1 MELETLVGQTNIEP
15 RPYQARI
22 VDKVVAMLE
31 GRYTNGLGNL
41 EPAARSAMIES
52 PTGSGKTVMGLLT
65 AKLLQER
72 HGVRVGWVAM
82 RRNLLTQTAAENIEQ
97 GIDVAPIEFVSMF
110 EKNPP
115 SDIDLLIVDEAQH
128 DAASSM
134 AFLHNRIRP
143 RWILG
148 LTATPFRADRVKLC
162 FDKVIKDAGIHQLIQ
177 DGYLAKYHHF
187 TIPAFDVDTVA
198 DFYLREPQRWG
209 KTIVFFRKLAECHEF
224 AQRLHDHGASCETV
238 TGSSDR
244 EAQIERF
251 RDGKTDVLVNCMVLT
266 EGFDCPD
273 LQTVFCRD
281 SAKGPTMQMC
291 GRAFRKHPGVPFKQ
305 VIQSK
310 LTRYPFTKMAT
321 AQQQHLWQEDEWRSL
336 TVNPMINVAN
346 SRARMAIANTD
357 VEIPLYIR
365 RRSVGYPNHW
375 SAERPQFD

>member
-1 MELETLVGQTNIEP
+1 MELDALVTQTKIEP

-22 VDKVVAMLE
+22 VNKVVAMLE
-31 GRYTNGLGNL
+31 GRFTNGLGNL

-82 RRNLLTQTAAENIEQ
+82 RRNLLNQTAAENVEQ
-97 GIDVAPIEFVSMF
+97 GIDVDPIEFISMF
-110 EKNPP
+110 DKNPP
-115 SDIDLLIVDEAQH
+115 TDIDLLIVDEAQH

-177 DGYLAKYHHF
+177 DGYLAKYHHY
-187 TIPAFDVDTVA
+187 TIPAFNVDTVA
-198 DFYLREPQRWG
+198 EFYLREPHRWG
-209 KTIVFFRKLAECHEF
+209 KTIVFFRKLAECFEF
-224 AQRLHDHGASCETV
+224 AERLQRHDIACETV

-244 EAQIERF
+244 DAQLARF
-251 RDGKTDVLVNCMVLT
+251 RQGGTDVLVNCMVLT

-291 GRAFRKHPGVPFKQ
+291 GRAFRKHPNVYEQ
-305 VIQSK
+305 VRMRPNRPKNFEK
-310 LTRYPFTKMAT
+310 LTKT
-321 AQQQHLWQEDEWRSL
+321 A
-336 TVNPMINVAN
+336 IF
-346 SRARMAIANTD
+346 AIFCA
-357 VEIPLYIR
+357 I
-365 RRSVGYPNHW
+365 GYL
-375 SAERPQFD
+375 